1 MVVFGSKNKI
11 LPGGI
16 LFGKLPDIYG
26 RKTVLSYAMV
36 ALFVSSSLNAMSQ
49 EAWQFV
55 MLRCCV
61 GLSMGVT
68 FPTCVVYGAEIV
80 KSRYRELGPLVAA
93 LVWNFSV
100 FAVSLSAYF
109 LLNLIKWRLFII
121 FNTMPIIVC
130 FILLQLVPESPRYL
144 LVSRKYQEAKEA
156 LKTMAKWNDKKLP
169 SNFKLQELEEEAI
182 GSYSSVFSDHYR
194 KDAIILS
201 IAGFS
206 DLFILFGIIVFLP
219 LALYSDFCGGN
230 LKPQPLNCVKVEQ
243 SSLKDLSIVTSSG
256 IFASIVGLLSAVHI
270 GRKLSWR
277 ISSVLGLISPAFL
290 IKCISIKFTKI
301 FLFLLK
307 FSYIYHNTNTII
319 LIPETFPTTIR
330 STAYSVCNFFAKLR
344 GAAGCG
350 LVYFLY
356 YTNPSLVI
364 GMFMIAA
371 IVLLICVVVW
381 DKETKDFKIADTSSD
396 QLLQK

>member
-1 MVVFGSKNKI
+1 
-11 LPGGI
+11 
-16 LFGKLPDIYG
+16 
-26 RKTVLSYAMV
+26 
-36 ALFVSSSLNAMSQ
+36 
-49 EAWQFV
+49 
-55 MLRCCV
+55 
-61 GLSMGVT
+61 
-68 FPTCVVYGAEIV
+68 
-80 KSRYRELGPLVAA
+80 
-93 LVWNFSV
+93 
-100 FAVSLSAYF
+100 
-109 LLNLIKWRLFII
+109 
-121 FNTMPIIVC
+121 
-130 FILLQLVPESPRYL
+130 
-144 LVSRKYQEAKEA
+144 
-156 LKTMAKWNDKKLP
+156 MAKWNYKKLP

-182 GSYSSVFSDHYR
+182 GSYSSVFSDQYR

-219 LALYSDFCGGN
+219 LALYSGFCGGN
-230 LKPQPLNCVKVEQ
+230 LKPQSLNCVKVEQ
-243 SSLKDLSIVTSSG
+243 SSLKDLSIVTSSE

-277 ISSVLGLISPAFL
+277 ISSVLGLILTAFL
-290 IKCISIKFTKI
+290 IKCIDIKFTKI

-307 FSYIYHNTNTII
+307 FSYIYHNINTII

-330 STAYSVCNFFAKLR
+330 STAYSVCNCFAKLG

-371 IVLLICVVVW
+371 IVLLICAVVW
-381 DKETKDFKIADTSSD
+381 DKETKDFKIVDTSSE
-396 QLLQK
+396 QLLQKWHFCLLFCFTILRSVYSL